1 MTTEQFF
8 KYAVEM
14 CQNVATTDVRNVKL
28 CLEGLHVGI
37 LLILIFLRLNE

>member
-14 CQNVATTDVRNVKL
+14 CQKCSDNRCDQYETCSDCNKD
-28 CLEGLHVGI
+28 
-37 LLILIFLRLNE
+37 FWPSPLN

>member
-14 CQNVATTDVRNVKL
+14 CKSVVTMDVRNVKL
-28 CLEGLHVGI
+28 YLEDLHVGT
-37 LLILIFLRLNE
+37 LLILIFFRLNK